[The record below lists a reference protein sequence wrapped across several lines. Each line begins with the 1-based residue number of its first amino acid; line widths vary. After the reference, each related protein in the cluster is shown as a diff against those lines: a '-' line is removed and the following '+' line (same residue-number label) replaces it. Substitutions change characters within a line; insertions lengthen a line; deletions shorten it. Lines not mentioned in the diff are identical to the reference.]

1 MLDLEKTLNNRMR
14 NVSEAGKI
22 SFKNKGF
29 SWFFFA
35 IACFVICSIG
45 VSGWLYHQIRKLES
59 KQKVIRRSL
68 KLLGYGTLFSTERL
82 GNAIVPARLAGI
94 PFGED
99 EDIVLAVKNVSVR
112 NVTAPYNPC
121 LIESSSGYDLF
132 FRYDVINHKLLH
144 ANFSSRIG
152 VVPLNHRFE
161 QQDREFTRIHLGSEY
176 TDDPRVLVI
185 EDRLYLFYNQLD
197 EKFPKCRFMCAAD
210 LDKNT
215 YTVNYKTTLDMNLH
229 CVEKNWSPFAYV
241 GNDQKSRLFLEYRIN
256 PRKLLELPNPQINE
270 LNNIHVPAES
280 AFLSIPWTSKWGEIS
295 GGTPAKKIGDEY
307 LGFFHSWFTDENK
320 LVWYVMGAY
329 TFNAAPPFNLTGI
342 SKYPILFKEIYETP
356 FINTAS
362 IEKRVIF
369 PSGFVLENQ
378 NGRELI
384 HLACGENDCGVK
396 IVTIDKESLLKSIQR
411 IGEKE

>member
-1 MLDLEKTLNNRMR
+1 MLDLEKNLNNRMR
-14 NVSEAGKI
+14 NISKTGKVSFRYRNLNWLFYGI
-22 SFKNKGF
+22 STFIVCSLGF
-29 SWFFFA
+29 
-35 IACFVICSIG
+35 
-45 VSGWLYHQIRKLES
+45 SGWLFHHMRKLES

-68 KLLGYGTLFSTERL
+68 KMMGHETHFSTERL

-99 EDIVLAVKNVSVR
+99 EKIILSVKDVNIR

-121 LIESSSGYDLF
+121 MIESSSGYDLF
-132 FRYDVINHKLLH
+132 FRYDVINPKLLH
-144 ANFSSRIG
+144 ANFSSRVG
-152 VVPLNHRFE
+152 VVSLDRRFE
-161 QQDREFTRIHLGSEY
+161 QQDREFTRILLGSEY
-176 TDDPRVLVI
+176 TDDPRVLMI
-185 EDRLYLFYNQLD
+185 EDELYLFYNQLD
-197 EKFPKCRFMCAAD
+197 ENLPKCRFMCAAN

-215 YTVNYKTTLDMNLH
+215 YNVKYKTTLDMNLS
-229 CVEKNWSPFAYV
+229 CVEKNWSPFEYV
-241 GNDQKSRLFLEYRIN
+241 GNDQKPRLFLEYKIN

-270 LNNIHVPAES
+270 LNNIHVPAKTAYIS
-280 AFLSIPWTSKWGEIS
+280 LPWESKWGKIS
-295 GGTPAKKIGDEY
+295 GGTPSKKIGDEY
-307 LGFFHSWFTDENK
+307 LGFFHSWFTDENN

-356 FINTAS
+356 FANTAC

-384 HLACGENDCGVK
+384 QLACGENDCGIK
-396 IVTIDKESLLKSIQR
+396 IVTIDKENLLKSLQR
-411 IGEKE
+411 FD